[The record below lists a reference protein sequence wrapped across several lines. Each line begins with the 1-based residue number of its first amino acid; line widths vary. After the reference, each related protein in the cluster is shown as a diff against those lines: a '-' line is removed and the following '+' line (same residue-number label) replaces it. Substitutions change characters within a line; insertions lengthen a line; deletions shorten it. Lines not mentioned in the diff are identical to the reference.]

1 MLKKTF
7 IVLSVLMLLNMS
19 SIFLYSCR
27 CNTDNRA
34 NCRMVYSVN
43 IETID
48 NGGLDEK
55 PVVNNTVFA
64 KALLFRLNTVD
75 GVEFCKSNNKAIWPA
90 NHAYAMM
97 CKQPEEQRFLSEKA
111 LCIYANNDFDT
122 LHPAGSDL
130 KNLFVIKGSAFYLSN
145 APSDTSKTY
154 IFTFEKTYFNE
165 ILRSDTSFSVSSP
178 PLKLLK

>member
-1 MLKKTF
+1 MKKTS
-7 IVLSVLMLLNMS
+7 IVLSILMLLHLS
-19 SIFLYSCR
+19 SIFLSACR
-27 CNTDNRA
+27 CSTDNRA
-34 NCRMVYSVN
+34 NCRMVYSIN

-55 PVVNNTVFA
+55 PVANNTVYA

-75 GVEFCKSNNKAIWPA
+75 GVEFCKTNNTEFWPTNKAF
-90 NHAYAMM
+90 AMM
-97 CKQPEEQRFLSEKA
+97 CKQRDEQRFLSEKA
-111 LCIYANNDFDT
+111 LRIYADKDFDA

-130 KNLFVIKGSAFYLSN
+130 KNLFVIKGSAFYLNS
-145 APSDTSKTY
+145 APADTSKTY

-165 ILRSDTSFSVSSP
+165 VLRSDTLFNASSQ

>member
-1 MLKKTF
+1 
-7 IVLSVLMLLNMS
+7 MLLHLS
-19 SIFLYSCR
+19 SIFLYSCS
-27 CNTDNRA
+27 CSSDNRA
-34 NCRMVYSVN
+34 NCRIVYSVN

-64 KALLFRLNTVD
+64 KALLFRLKTVD
-75 GVEFCKSNNKAIWPA
+75 GVEFCKLNKPAICPTNKAF
-90 NHAYAMM
+90 AMM
-97 CKQPEEQRFLSEKA
+97 CKQREEQRFLSEKA
-111 LCIYANNDFDT
+111 LRIYANNDFDS

-130 KNLFVIKGSAFYLSN
+130 KNLFIIKGSTFYLAN
-145 APSDTSKTY
+145 APADTSKTY

-165 ILRSDTSFSVSSP
+165 VLRSDTVFNASSQ